1 MADLDITLTDIH
13 PGVTY
18 TITDA
23 GSSMEAAT
31 QSANTMSLLLIAVAS
46 IVFIV
51 GGIGIMNV
59 LFVSVQERTREIG
72 ILKALGC
79 SRGNILLEFLMESN
93 MISTFGGVVGVV
105 IGSAL
110 MPVLSRFDM
119 RVEASAAG
127 VVMALVFA
135 ILTGTLFGFY
145 PAAKAA
151 ALKPI
156 EALNHE

>member
-1 MADLDITLTDIH
+1 MLFR
-13 PGVTY
+13 
-18 TITDA
+18 
-23 GSSMEAAT
+23 S
-31 QSANTMSLLLIAVAS
+31 
-46 IVFIV
+46 
-51 GGIGIMNV
+51 GIGIMNV

-79 SRGNILLEFLMESN
+79 SRENILTEFLLEAN
-93 MISTFGGVVGVV
+93 MISTFGGVMGVV

-110 MPVLSRFDM
+110 MPLLGHFEM
-119 RVEASAAG
+119 RVEASAGG
-127 VVMALVFA
+127 VAMALVFA
-135 ILTGTLFGFY
+135 VLTGTLFGFY